1 MKKIIGN
8 NRGLSIVEM
17 LVASVLLVIVAFGV
31 QTVVT
36 GLIKG
41 GTKIEQK
48 VSLQKIVRS
57 LIYQISTKQQNQP
70 GVIPDARFANAGFD
84 PYADPEIG
92 TQTCYNKT
100 GVEVQLTDID
110 CFYTVRY
117 FRVQV
122 LDTKFSANSD
132 VAKIPLTRLQI
143 KISYVDNKEK
153 KNLFLSQFQT
163 SFLSQ

>member
-41 GTKIEQK
+41 GTKVEQK

-57 LIYQISTKQQNQP
+57 LIYQISTRQQNQP
-70 GVIPDARFANAGFD
+70 GVIPDARFANSSFD
-84 PYADPEIG
+84 PYADPEIS
-92 TQTCYNKT
+92 TQTCYNKS
-100 GVEVQLTDID
+100 GIEVGIADIG

-117 FRVQV
+117 FRLQI
-122 LDTKFSANSD
+122 LDTKFSATSD

-143 KISYVDNKEK
+143 KISYVDGKEN
-153 KNLFLSQFQT
+153 KNLYLSQFQT

>member
-1 MKKIIGN
+1 MRNFVGN

-41 GTKIEQK
+41 GTKVEQK

-57 LIYQISTKQQNQP
+57 LIYQVSTKQQNQP
-70 GVIPDARFANAGFD
+70 GIIPDARFANPNFD
-84 PYADPEIG
+84 AYSDPDIG
-92 TQTCYNKT
+92 NQTCYNRT
-100 GVEVQLTDID
+100 GVEVKTTDTD

-117 FRVQV
+117 FRLQV
-122 LDTKFSANSD
+122 LDTKFKATSD

-143 KISYVDNKEK
+143 KISYLDAKEK
-153 KNLFLSQFQT
+153 KDLYLSQFST
-163 SFLSQ
+163 SFLAQ